1 MVKFLV
7 RILANALA
15 IYLAAYFVLNFNFP
29 IQLPQDWKLLLL
41 TGLILAI
48 FNTVLKPILKFISA
62 PLIILTLGLFTILI
76 NILILWLL
84 TQVVPQISINGTW
97 AYLWATLIISLL
109 NWAVGVFI
117 KKKSTN

>member
-84 TQVVPQISINGTW
+84 TQVIPQITINGAW

-109 NWAVGVFI
+109 NWIIGVFI
-117 KKKSTN
+117 KKKPTN

>member
-29 IQLPQDWKLLLL
+29 VQLPQDWNILLLA
-41 TGLILAI
+41 GLILAV
-48 FNTVLKPILKFISA
+48 FNTILKPILKFISA

-84 TQVVPQISINGTW
+84 TQVIPQITINGAW

-109 NWAVGVFI
+109 NWIVGVFI
-117 KKKSTN
+117 KKKPTN